1 MITCEE
7 VIDRVRDAVDGIEV
21 DAGPDDTY
29 LAILRAGMTLAG
41 IALCHFDEA
50 ERERLLQ
57 DLESSTR
64 DYLARLEAA
73 KEARQRRSPYPRVNG
88 QAH

>member
-1 MITCEE
+1 MITCDQL
-7 VIDRVRDAVDGIEV
+7 IDRVRNSVDGIEV
-21 DAGPDDTY
+21 DAGPRDTY
-29 LAILRAGMTLAG
+29 LAILRAGMTLSG
-41 IALCHFDEA
+41 IALSHFDGA
-50 ERERLLQ
+50 EREHLLQ

-73 KEARQRRSPYPRVNG
+73 QEARQRRSPYPRVNG